1 MEGKSDAEWMHEALK
16 EARTAFEAGEV
27 PVGAVVVAGGRLV
40 GRGGNR
46 IEGLK
51 DATAHAEIIAIG
63 AASEAVGD
71 WRLDGATLVVTVEPC
86 MMCLGAIFFLGL
98 SPSDFLIIFSCS
110 RTFVAMTVSRAALF
124 SRCILSMV
132 TASCVTGL
140 FVLRC
145 ISLAMVLSFTVMTSP
160 LASDLLVS
168 GLSRS
173 VYAG

>member
-1 MEGKSDAEWMHEALK
+1 MEGKSDAEWMREALK

-46 IEGLK
+46 VEGLK

-86 MMCLGAIFFLGL
+86 MMCLGAIF
-98 SPSDFLIIFSCS
+98 
-110 RTFVAMTVSRAALF
+110 
-124 SRCILSMV
+124 
-132 TASCVTGL
+132 
-140 FVLRC
+140 
-145 ISLAMVLSFTVMTSP
+145 
-160 LASDLLVS
+160 
-168 GLSRS
+168 LSRIAR
-173 VYAG
+173 VVFGAYDRRAGACGSAIGLGAMKYMGRDIVVEGGVLDAECQGLLLEFFSKLRQSDRV